1 MRNQTVRRLL
11 RAFRYDLIQRRKRI
25 EPLENTSIKNIS
37 QKLEGIDL
45 QIKQIDSIFEFLSK
59 TDQDNCKEII

>member
-11 RAFRYDLIQRRKRI
+11 RAFRYDLVQRRKSI
-25 EPLENTSIKNIS
+25 EPLENTSIKNVS

-45 QIKQIDSIFEFLSK
+45 QINQIDSVFEFLSNNYSD
-59 TDQDNCKEII
+59 TDKE